1 MRHEITRAA
10 EADLRDIHQH
20 TFEMFGPKQAERYL
34 RDLGAVFE
42 MLGEFP
48 EMGRPFEGE
57 SRSFIHGSRIVLYRI
72 KGDVVLIGRILHG
85 ARDQSGP

>member
-10 EADLRDIHQH
+10 EADLGHIYRH
-20 TFEMFGPKQAERYL
+20 TFETFGPRQAERYL

-48 EMGRPFEGE
+48 EMGRTFEGS
-57 SRSFIHGSRIVLYRI
+57 SRSFIHGSHIIVYRV
-72 KGDVVLIGRILHG
+72 GTEAVVIGRVLHG
-85 ARDQSGP
+85 ARDRSDF